1 MSEPSGPT
9 MASIGRVAGVS
20 RQTVWNVLHAPD
32 KVRPET
38 RARVERAIR
47 DERYRPNR
55 VARSL
60 RTRSA
65 RLLGYCMEP
74 RGGPDL
80 NPVQDRFLH
89 AVTEAAEA
97 RGYHVLLF
105 TTQRGDPGRRA
116 SSRGGREDD
125 RLDGYAELLAEAAVD
140 GFVLSDTT
148 VDDPRQAWLHERGV
162 PYAAFGRSWSD
173 GEDPGPWV
181 DIDGA
186 AGVES
191 AVTHLYEQ
199 GHRRIGFVGWPT
211 GSGVGEDRVSGW
223 RRGCERLGLA
233 PGPLA
238 RGDNTSDTGQALAA
252 ELLDGPDAPTA
263 LVCVSDVLALGCLAE
278 LRRRGLRPG
287 ADIGVTGFD
296 DAPFAALP
304 GVELSSVEQ
313 PIERVGADVVRLL
326 IDQLTGEPPAE
337 SHIVLA
343 PSLRVRASSI
353 HPTTD
358 PVTP

>member
-1 MSEPSGPT
+1 MSEASGPT
-9 MASIGRVAGVS
+9 MASIGRAAGVS

-38 RARVERAIR
+38 RERVERAIS

-65 RLLGYCMEP
+65 RLLGYCVAP
-74 RGGPDL
+74 RVGPDL

-105 TTQRGDPGRRA
+105 TAPPGTDTSAGDGR
-116 SSRGGREDD
+116 DD
-125 RLDGYAELLAEAAVD
+125 TGLTAYAELLAEAAVD
-140 GFVLSDTT
+140 AFVLSDTT
-148 VDDPRQAWLHERGV
+148 VDDPRQGWLRERGV
-162 PYAAFGRSWSD
+162 PYAAFGRSWSGSD
-173 GEDPGPWV
+173 EDGPWV

-186 AGVES
+186 AGTES
-191 AVTHLYEQ
+191 AVTHLYRQ

-211 GSGVGEDRVSGW
+211 GSGVGEDRLAGW
-223 RRGCERLGLA
+223 RRGCAGHGLVE
-233 PGPLA
+233 GPLA

-252 ELLDGPDAPTA
+252 GLLDAADPPTA
-263 LVCVSDVLALGCLAE
+263 LVCVSDVMALGCLAE

-287 ADIGVTGFD
+287 ADVGVTGFD

-326 IDQLTGEPPAE
+326 IDQLAGVQPAE
-337 SHIVLA
+337 RHIVLA

>member
-1 MSEPSGPT
+1 MSEASGPT
-9 MASIGRVAGVS
+9 MASIGRAAGVS

-65 RLLGYCMEP
+65 RLLGYCVAP
-74 RGGPDL
+74 RVGPDL

-105 TTQRGDPGRRA
+105 TPRHG
-116 SSRGGREDD
+116 
-125 RLDGYAELLAEAAVD
+125 LDGYAELLAEAAVD

-148 VDDPRQAWLHERGV
+148 VDDPRQGWLRERGV
-162 PYAAFGRSWSD
+162 PYAAFGRSWSGSD
-173 GEDPGPWV
+173 EHGPWV

-186 AGVES
+186 AGTEA

-199 GHRRIGFVGWPT
+199 GHRRIGFVGWPA
-211 GSGVGEDRVSGW
+211 GSGVGEDRLAGW
-223 RRGCERLGLA
+223 LRGCARHGLA
-233 PGPLA
+233 EGPLA

-252 ELLDGPDAPTA
+252 GLLDAAEPPTA

-287 ADIGVTGFD
+287 ADVGVTGFD
-296 DAPFAALP
+296 DAPYAALP

-326 IDQLTGEPPAE
+326 IDQLAGDAPAE
-337 SHIVLA
+337 SHILLA